1 MANARTPFTERAGG
15 NVPCD
20 LGRWYTRARSVQP
33 QVQPRAPEFAPR
45 LAFVLALALVAV
57 GASPAHAWLDAGE
70 LGAAGFELGVM
81 HPPGTPGLAAL
92 LQVATWIPLGPVGWR
107 MALVSSVAAA
117 VVAAMTMRLLQR
129 RGVHPFVSWGALAWL
144 FAGMTLL
151 RHARGV
157 ELYAPQLAAIAVV
170 ADGFDPAR
178 DRAGRL
184 GSTLWASFV
193 ATWAIWGFAE
203 LRLLL
208 PPLLLAVWISAV
220 RHRRPY
226 ALWAPLVVVFGSACV
241 LAIPLSAAR
250 EPVSSWGDPQTWS
263 AMVDHVLARS
273 IRTAFA
279 DEMLPASSAM
289 WIANAGDAIAR
300 LGEDLGPSGPI
311 LGAVALVAA
320 WVGSN
325 RPVDRPAIATVS
337 AWGLG
342 SLVYAVGVNP
352 MGGVDRQTGLVL
364 AWCVVLLVAL
374 VLDRPLQSRPRLRQ
388 AVLPVVWT
396 VLVVPAAIRSWSDFG
411 TLPSWAP
418 HAWTR
423 GALAQLPPR
432 TLLLTQSDDLSA
444 GLTWA
449 RVVEGARPDV
459 TTWPGQHLHRPP
471 GAGRRAEAPALW
483 DAVARAG
490 SEARRIEAAIASHGG
505 PVALEH
511 AGSGVFAAVRFDGE
525 FAALPLAIDATAWSR
540 GPTRWPSV
548 AEQITAW
555 LPRLPCAEDR
565 RRLAVAIA
573 EWARGHVRRGGDLG
587 EAVAALQTTLVDV
600 DPGHPGSMITLG
612 GLFDRMGDPA
622 SAIEWTRRGLAAD
635 PTRQV
640 ALLNLALYLARDPD
654 ADPRGRAAALAEA
667 TALAERAVALR
678 PWRPEAWMRLAE
690 VRAAAG
696 DVAGASAAQARAQ
709 SAAQGG
715 G

>member
-1 MANARTPFTERAGG
+1 M
-15 NVPCD
+15 
-20 LGRWYTRARSVQP
+20 QP

-57 GASPAHAWLDAGE
+57 GTSPADAWLDAGE

-92 LQVATWIPLGPVGWR
+92 LQVATWIPLGPLGWR

-117 VVAAMTMRLLQR
+117 VVAAVTMRLLQR

-157 ELYAPQLAAIAVV
+157 ELYAPQLAALALV

-208 PPLLLAVWISAV
+208 PPLLLAVWIAAL

-226 ALWAPLVVVFGSACV
+226 ALWAPLVVAFASACV

-250 EPVSSWGDPQTWS
+250 EPVTSWGDPQTWS
-263 AMVDHVLARS
+263 TMVDHTLARS

-289 WIANAGDAIAR
+289 WLANAGGVIAR
-300 LGEDLGPSGPI
+300 LGEDVGPSGPI
-311 LGAVALVAA
+311 LGAVALLAA
-320 WVGSN
+320 WIGSSA
-325 RPVDRPAIATVS
+325 PGERPAIATVS

-342 SLVYAVGVNP
+342 SLVYAIGINP

-364 AWCVVLLVAL
+364 VWCLVLLVAI
-374 VLDRPLQSRPRLRQ
+374 VLDRPLQSRPRLRL

-396 VLVVPAAIRSWSDFG
+396 VLVVPAAIRSWADFG

-423 GALAQLPPR
+423 GALAQLPPQ

-459 TTWPGQHLHRPP
+459 TAWPGQHLHRPP
-471 GAGRRAEAPALW
+471 GPGRRAEDPALW
-483 DAVARAG
+483 RAVADAG
-490 SEARRIEAAIASHGG
+490 SEARRVEAAIASHGG

-525 FAALPLAIDATAWSR
+525 FTALPLAIDAKGAPAPDDAGR
-540 GPTRWPSV
+540 PSI
-548 AEQITAW
+548 AEQIATW

-587 EAVAALQTTLVDV
+587 EAVAALQTTLVDI

-612 GLFDRMGDPA
+612 GLFDRMGDPM

-640 ALLNLALYLARDPD
+640 ALLNLALYLARDAD
-654 ADPRGRAAALAEA
+654 ADPRGRSAALAEA
-667 TALAERAVALR
+667 TALAERAAALR
-678 PWRPEAWMRLAE
+678 PWRPEVWTRLAE

-696 DVAGASAAQARAQ
+696 DVAGATEAQARAED
-709 SAAQGG
+709 AARRDP
-715 G
+715 

>member
-1 MANARTPFTERAGG
+1 M
-15 NVPCD
+15 
-20 LGRWYTRARSVQP
+20 QP

-45 LAFVLALALVAV
+45 LAFVLALAWVAV
-57 GASPAHAWLDAGE
+57 GASPANAWLDAGE

-92 LQVATWIPLGPVGWR
+92 LQVATWIPLGPIGWR

-117 VVAAMTMRLLQR
+117 VAAAVTMRLLQR

-144 FAGMTLL
+144 FAGLTLL

-178 DRAGRL
+178 DPARDRAGRL
-184 GSTLWASFV
+184 GSTLWATFV
-193 ATWAIWGFAE
+193 ATWSIWGFAE

-226 ALWAPLVVVFGSACV
+226 ALWAPLVVVFASACV
-241 LAIPLSAAR
+241 LAIPLAAAR
-250 EPVSSWGDPQTWS
+250 EPVTSWGDPQTWS
-263 AMVDHVLARS
+263 TMIDHVLARS

-279 DEMLPASSAM
+279 DEMLPASWAM
-289 WIANAGDAIAR
+289 WLANADGAIAR

-311 LGAVALVAA
+311 LGAVALVAV
-320 WVGSN
+320 WVGST
-325 RPVDRPAIATVS
+325 RPADRPAIATVS

-342 SLVYAVGVNP
+342 SLVYAVGINP

-364 AWCVVLLVAL
+364 AWCVVLLVAV
-374 VLDRPLQSRPRLRQ
+374 VLDRPLQTRPRLRQ

-396 VLVVPAAIRSWSDFG
+396 VLVAPAAIRSSADFG
-411 TLPSWAP
+411 SLPSWAP

-423 GALAQLPPR
+423 GALAQLPPS

-449 RVVEGARPDV
+449 RVIEGARPDV

-471 GAGRRAEAPALW
+471 GPGRRAEDPALW
-483 DAVARAG
+483 RAVAEAG
-490 SEARRIEAAIASHGG
+490 SEARRIEAAIASHDG

-511 AGSGVFAAVRFDGE
+511 AGSGVFAAVRFDGA
-525 FAALPLAIDATAWSR
+525 FAGLPLAIADTSPPAIT
-540 GPTRWPSV
+540 
-548 AEQITAW
+548 EQIAAW

-565 RRLAVAIA
+565 RRLAVAVA

-654 ADPRGRAAALAEA
+654 ADARGRSAALAEA

-678 PWRPEAWMRLAE
+678 PWRAEAWMRLAE

-696 DVAGASAAQARAQ
+696 DVAGASAAQAQAQ
-709 SAAQGG
+709 EAAQGAAQRG